1 MINSYL
7 KLPYYFLY
15 IFLLLVAVV
24 GVFGTSYLP
33 LLLLGG
39 IIMGI
44 DRQSLILKKR
54 LNVLLFFILLLLLS
68 SFIREDEFD
77 TFNLA
82 VNIFILIA
90 SISTS
95 QIFYRIRHKSKYK
108 SVIILNLITITYMLI
123 TRLLGISPLDAVQ
136 FILLKSTYHMAFWVL
151 FIFNALALIELSH
164 KSQRKVNKNK
174 VLLLSF
180 LFAISSILLSGR
192 SGIIIGI
199 LIFLYTLFY
208 NNKKYF
214 FALLFLLFG
223 LFVVYNTTIIESFI
237 NLISKDVFER
247 GFAVSAREA
256 IWACYFENLTV
267 NNILYGF
274 DKIQVAGDCLSFLER
289 YNGKSSHIMT
299 ESSFLSLVSSTGI
312 IGLFFVLYLVIKSL
326 ILSKDYYMHFIFV
339 LCLLFRASSGDYL
352 FFSIYDF
359 IFYILIFNY
368 RDFRTTDN
376 SLSRKTS

>member
-1 MINSYL
+1 MRNSYL
-7 KLPYYFLY
+7 KLPYYLLY

-24 GVFGTSYLP
+24 GIFGASYLP

-39 IIMGI
+39 IIMGME
-44 DRQSLILKKR
+44 RQSLILKKR
-54 LNVLLFFILLLLLS
+54 LEVLILFIILILIT
-68 SFIREDEFD
+68 SFIREDKLD
-77 TFNLA
+77 SFNLA

-90 SISTS
+90 SILTS

-108 SVIILNLITITYMLI
+108 LVIILNLSTITYMLI
-123 TRLLGISPLDAVQ
+123 TRLLGISPIDAVQ

-151 FIFNALALIELSH
+151 FIFNAIAIIELSH
-164 KSQRKVNKNK
+164 KSQRNVNKNK
-174 VLLLSF
+174 VLFLSF
-180 LFAISSILLSGR
+180 LFAISGILLSGR
-192 SGIIIGI
+192 SGIGIGI

-208 NNKKYF
+208 NNKRYF

-223 LFVVYNTTIIESFI
+223 LFLRYNTTIFEIFI
-237 NLISKDVFER
+237 NIISIDVFER
-247 GFAVSAREA
+247 GFEISFREA

-274 DKIQVAGDCLSFLER
+274 DKIQVAGDCLSLLGT
-289 YNGKSSHIMT
+289 YDGKSSHIMT

-312 IGLFFVLYLVIKSL
+312 LGLVFVLYLVIKSL

-339 LCLLFRASSGDYL
+339 LCLLFRASTGDYL

-376 SLSRKTS
+376 SLSRKVL